1 MISHYYNKINKN
13 LLTEEFFYKYN
24 QISHTYQDSLEYV
37 NKILPIL
44 KENKNIFTYSNKSF
58 EMYSSIFPILII
70 GATWIPV
77 SINLPANKIKL
88 ILQKLKPDLFLY
100 DFDNKEVVKLFS
112 EFGAKCIHYKTIH
125 KFKKKKINIANK
137 IKKLNFTGTAFIYFT
152 SGSTGEPKGIKIS
165 HKNIISDVFEQKR
178 HLYKNIKNLKKL
190 IFADYYDTAF
200 SIFFD
205 IYFPAIYFNASIS
218 PGLLQDEIFLP
229 TEHIKKNNINVI
241 VAVPSTIQRIINYQ
255 KTKDLFKIKIL
266 IITGEPFYLAL
277 LKKIFEFNLSTRVFN
292 CYGGTEMGNWVFFHK
307 CKINDVKKF
316 SSHGLV
322 PIGKP
327 FSKVV
332 ASLVN
337 DELVVEGPMISKGY
351 LDKKLNNQKFIFSK
365 KSNIFYTSDR
375 VVKTNDNVFICK
387 GRIDSVVKIRG
398 YRVELSEI
406 ESAFRNIKF
415 IKNVLVF
422 ENSSKYKNYENYIV
436 AVVSFKKKIKEYEL
450 RKILS
455 KKLPYYMIPAK
466 IFIIND
472 LPTNTNGKID
482 RNKIKRKYY

>member
-1 MISHYYNKINKN
+1 MISHYYNKINNN
-13 LLTEEFFYKYN
+13 LLTEELFYKYN
-24 QISHTYQDSLEYV
+24 DISYTYQDSLEYV

-44 KENKNIFTYSNKSF
+44 KKNKKIFTYSNKSF
-58 EMYSSIFPILII
+58 EMYSSIFPILIT
-70 GATWIPV
+70 GASWIPV
-77 SINLPANKIKL
+77 SINLPVSKIKI
-88 ILQKLKPDLFLY
+88 ILQKVKPDLFLY

-112 EFGAKCIHYKTIH
+112 EFGAKCIHYKKIY
-125 KFKKKKINIANK
+125 KFKKKKINITHK
-137 IKKLNFTGTAFIYFT
+137 IKKLDFNSTAFIYFT

-165 HKNIISDVFEQKR
+165 HKNIISDVFQQKK
-178 HLYKNIKNLKKL
+178 HLYENIKSLKKL
-190 IFADYYDTAF
+190 IFADFYDTTF

-205 IYFPAIYFNASIS
+205 IYFPAIYFNACLS
-218 PGLLQDEIFLP
+218 PALLQNEIFLP
-229 TEHIKKNNINVI
+229 TEHIKNNNVNTI
-241 VAVPSTIQRIINYQ
+241 VAVPSTLQRIINYK
-255 KTKDLFKIKIL
+255 KTKDLFKVKLL

-277 LKKIFEFNLSTRVFN
+277 LKKIFEFNLSNRIFN

-307 CKINDVKKF
+307 CKINDVKTF

-327 FSKVV
+327 FSKVR
-332 ASLVN
+332 ASIVN
-337 DELVVEGPMISKGY
+337 DELIVKGPMISKGY
-351 LDKKLNNQKFIFSK
+351 LDKNLNDGKFFFSK
-365 KSNIFYTSDR
+365 NNIFHTSDR
-375 VVKTNDNVFICK
+375 VIKTKTNVFICK

-415 IKNVLVF
+415 IKNVLVY
-422 ENSSKYKNYENYIV
+422 ENSSKYKSYENYIV

-472 LPTNTNGKID
+472 LPTNINGKID
-482 RNKIKRKYY
+482 RNKIRQKYY